1 MINLKKYQRIL
12 RKFQKK
18 YKNKIFIENKKDF
31 FHDLIFLSSKIE
43 EAIIDLIKSKIAKEN
58 NNSEIVKGYISEL
71 EKKSTLF
78 SLNKLIRIFML
89 SFKTSTNISRI
100 HKISKNNFFKKYKAF
115 IEKRNEYA
123 HTASTEIN
131 KDILIMGF
139 LAAIHFLDL
148 ITKSIR

>member
-43 EAIIDLIKSKIAKEN
+43 EAIIDLIKSKITKEN
-58 NNSEIVKGYISEL
+58 NNNKIVKDYISEL

-100 HKISKNNFFKKYKAF
+100 HKISKNDFFAKYKAF

-148 ITKSIR
+148 INKSIR